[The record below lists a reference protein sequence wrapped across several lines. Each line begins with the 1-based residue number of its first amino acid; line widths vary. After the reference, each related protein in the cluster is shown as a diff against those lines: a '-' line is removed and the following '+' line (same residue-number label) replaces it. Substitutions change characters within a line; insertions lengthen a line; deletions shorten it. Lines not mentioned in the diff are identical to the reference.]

1 MRYAL
6 DLAAL
11 PIGAVVIVVD
21 CWGEVPIALKI
32 AERDTYHVVG
42 ITAAGGRM
50 FAGGPLVR
58 RMATLAEAETFFLT
72 PAPVPT
78 PPAPS
83 LPSPSPP
90 KQMELF

>member
-21 CWGEVPIALKI
+21 CWGEAPIALKI
-32 AERDTYHVVG
+32 AERDTHHVVG
-42 ITAAGGRM
+42 MTAAYGRL

-58 RMATLAEAETFFLT
+58 RMATDAEAAAFSPTLA
-72 PAPVPT
+72 PAPAPA
-78 PPAPS
+78 APS
-83 LPSPSPP
+83 AGLSSPS